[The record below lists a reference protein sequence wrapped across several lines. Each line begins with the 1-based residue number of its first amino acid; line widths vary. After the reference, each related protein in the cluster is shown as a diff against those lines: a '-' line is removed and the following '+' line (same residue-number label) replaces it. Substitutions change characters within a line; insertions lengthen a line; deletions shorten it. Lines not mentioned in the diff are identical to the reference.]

1 MLCGSLVN
9 GSNGD
14 RLQAASR
21 ETWGKTDES
30 SIERET
36 NV

>member
-1 MLCGSLVN
+1 MLYGSLVN

-14 RLQAASR
+14 RLRAASR
-21 ETWGKTDES
+21 ESRGQADES
-30 SIERET
+30 SIEREA